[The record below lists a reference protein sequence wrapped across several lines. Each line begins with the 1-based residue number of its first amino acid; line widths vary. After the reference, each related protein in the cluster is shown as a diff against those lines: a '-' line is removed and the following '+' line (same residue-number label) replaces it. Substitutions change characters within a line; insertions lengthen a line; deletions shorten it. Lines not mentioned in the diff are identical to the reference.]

1 MKAKQFYTQL
11 SGVTIISI
19 IGLLLCYYLTPAKP
33 FILLGIIGLLFFI
46 GLSIVIY
53 LLANRIAKSKN
64 LNAFTHLIMYNLM
77 AKLFL
82 SFVIVIAYYYI
93 VNPDERLFILPYILV
108 YLIFTIF
115 EAIFLSRQARQK
127 NV

>member
-1 MKAKQFYTQL
+1 MKEKHFYTQL
-11 SGVTIISI
+11 SGVTALSI
-19 IGLLLCYYLTPAKP
+19 VGLLLCYFFTPARP
-33 FILLGIIGLLFFI
+33 YILLGIIGLLFFI
-46 GLSIVIY
+46 GLSILIY

-82 SFVIVIAYYYI
+82 SFIIVIVYYYI
-93 VNPDERLFILPYILV
+93 VKPDERLFILPYILV

-115 EAIFLSRQARQK
+115 EAVFLSRQARKK